1 MGITE
6 TIIGTVLDHLD
17 IKQEQVEKVKE
28 IIDMIEFTKENGKDV
43 IIVQIGENVQLK
55 INK

>member
-55 INK
+55 ITK

>member
-6 TIIGTVLDHLD
+6 TIIGTILDRLD
-17 IKQEQVEKVKE
+17 IKPEQIDKVKE

-43 IIVQIGENVQLK
+43 VIVRIGENVQLK